1 MGHSIR
7 MGESSTNL
15 RNAIPNRWQRSAQ
28 YLRRILAAY
37 WPLLRSQ
44 FAQHDCLTAAA
55 ALTFTSLLAL
65 VPLMTVTYIGLSLVP
80 QYGDL
85 WVEVQNFIFRNFVPA
100 SSELVQQKLTEF
112 AGRARGLTTAG
123 GIGIVSVALLML
135 VSIEKRFNAIW
146 QVATPRWGVQRVLVY
161 WGVLSLGPALLL
173 IAVWS
178 SIYLIGLPFLSEIR
192 VLDVYGA
199 ALSYLPALLM
209 FIGFTAL
216 YVVIPNSPVPLLHG
230 LSGGALTM
238 IAFQLAFQGF
248 TMASQYFI
256 YDAIFGAFAALPVF
270 LLWLYLVWVIV
281 LSGAVF
287 VRSLS
292 LHGSLARVDEPLL
305 IKAMRVLQTVA
316 EGHSL
321 GEPITES
328 EVYSRV
334 SMDADQRQ
342 RILRALRE
350 LRLIGVDARGQWMLG
365 RDLQAVSLWQLYQL
379 LPDDLTEAKLAAV
392 IDFPRLIE
400 LLAAARRSHVEH
412 LSASLE
418 EVI

>member
-1 MGHSIR
+1 
-7 MGESSTNL
+7 MGESSTNSL
-15 RNAIPNRWQRSAQ
+15 NVVPNRWHRSAQ
-28 YLRRILAAY
+28 YFRRILAAY
-37 WPLLRSQ
+37 WPLLRAQ

-123 GIGIVSVALLML
+123 GVGIVLVALLML

-146 QVATPRWGVQRVLVY
+146 QVSTPRWGVQRALVY

-178 SIYLIGLPFLSEIR
+178 SIYLVGLPLLSEIR
-192 VLDVYGA
+192 LLDVYGA

-209 FIGFTAL
+209 FVGFTAL
-216 YVVIPNSPVPLLHG
+216 YVVVPNSPVPLLHG

-238 IAFQLAFQGF
+238 IVFQLAFQAF

-292 LHGSLARVDEPLL
+292 LHGSVARLDEPLL

-321 GEPITES
+321 GQPITES
-328 EVYSRV
+328 EVFSRV
-334 SMDADQRQ
+334 SMDLHQRQ

-350 LRLIGVDARGQWMLG
+350 LRLIGTDGRGQWMLG

-379 LPDDLTEAKLAAV
+379 LPDDLTEAKLAV
-392 IDFPRLIE
+392 VMDFPHLIE
-400 LLAAARRSHVEH
+400 LLAAARRSNVEH
-412 LSASLE
+412 LSASLA

>member
-1 MGHSIR
+1 

-146 QVATPRWGVQRVLVY
+146 QVATPRWGVQRVPEQ
-161 WGVLSLGPALLL
+161 SHR
-173 IAVWS
+173 S
-178 SIYLIGLPFLSEIR
+178 KKR
-192 VLDVYGA
+192 
-199 ALSYLPALLM
+199 
-209 FIGFTAL
+209 
-216 YVVIPNSPVPLLHG
+216 
-230 LSGGALTM
+230 
-238 IAFQLAFQGF
+238 
-248 TMASQYFI
+248 
-256 YDAIFGAFAALPVF
+256 ALPPQRA
-270 LLWLYLVWVIV
+270 
-281 LSGAVF
+281 S
-287 VRSLS
+287 RS
-292 LHGSLARVDEPLL
+292 
-305 IKAMRVLQTVA
+305 
-316 EGHSL
+316 
-321 GEPITES
+321 
-328 EVYSRV
+328 V
-334 SMDADQRQ
+334 SA
-342 RILRALRE
+342 RIL
-350 LRLIGVDARGQWMLG
+350 
-365 RDLQAVSLWQLYQL
+365 
-379 LPDDLTEAKLAAV
+379 AKKKEHTQTS
-392 IDFPRLIE
+392 PR
-400 LLAAARRSHVEH
+400 ARRRRAKS
-412 LSASLE
+412 SKP
-418 EVI
+418 

>member
-7 MGESSTNL
+7 MGESSTNS

-173 IAVWS
+173 MAVWS
-178 SIYLIGLPFLSEIR
+178 SIYLIGLPLLSEIR

-230 LSGGALTM
+230 LSGG
-238 IAFQLAFQGF
+238 
-248 TMASQYFI
+248 
-256 YDAIFGAFAALPVF
+256 
-270 LLWLYLVWVIV
+270 
-281 LSGAVF
+281 
-287 VRSLS
+287 R
-292 LHGSLARVDEPLL
+292 
-305 IKAMRVLQTVA
+305 
-316 EGHSL
+316 
-321 GEPITES
+321 
-328 EVYSRV
+328 
-334 SMDADQRQ
+334 
-342 RILRALRE
+342 
-350 LRLIGVDARGQWMLG
+350 
-365 RDLQAVSLWQLYQL
+365 
-379 LPDDLTEAKLAAV
+379 
-392 IDFPRLIE
+392 
-400 LLAAARRSHVEH
+400 
-412 LSASLE
+412 
-418 EVI
+418 